1 MKKQDKYNLFERY
14 LKNEMNDKEIDSF
27 EKILLIDTRLQKEFL
42 MNRAIFIAAGNLGKE
57 ETLERFKSLELER
70 SKIVKL
76 SPEKSNSDIAFQ
88 WIKKAAF
95 MHETEIGSSSLPI
108 SEETIIDFMQGEDD

>member
-14 LKNEMNDKEIDSF
+14 LRNEMNDKEIDSF
-27 EKILLIDTRLQKEFL
+27 EKMQKEFL
-42 MNRAIFIAAGNLGKE
+42 INRAIFIAAGNLGKE

-108 SEETIIDFMQGEDD
+108 SEETIIDFMQREDD

>member
-14 LKNEMNDKEIDSF
+14 LRNEMSDKEIDSF
-27 EKILLIDTRLQKEFL
+27 EKMLIVDTRLQNEFL
-42 MNRAIFIAAGNLGKE
+42 MNRAIFIAAKSLGKK
-57 ETLERFKSLELER
+57 ETLERFRKLESER

-76 SPEKSNSDIAFQ
+76 SPHKSQSDIAFQ
-88 WIKKAAF
+88 WVKKAAF

-108 SEETIIDFMQGEDD
+108 SEETILDFMQKEDD